1 MNKRLRTF
9 AIALML
15 GAIASA
21 TGAAL
26 FLIPN
31 DQIPLF
37 HDVSDLNA
45 HFAALENAGAFGFRA
60 PEYDSPNADIG
71 IVTIDDA
78 SLASGV
84 PGPWPF
90 ARGYYG
96 ALLAKLHAAGAVT
109 VVFDI
114 EFIDRS
120 KDPSQDARFAAAMR
134 TIPTVLA
141 YTIDTT
147 SRGQIGASL
156 PAPTL
161 RPSAAAIGYTTVDTP
176 GGILIG
182 APLEITTDATGTAN
196 RNERLASL
204 PASAFR
210 TYAHTAGPLGVPLL
224 DGHTFILVPPRV
236 ERRQDPRT
244 GTQALLPAF
253 AGRGT
258 ISFSDAYR
266 MNPRDLAPF
275 ARGALVFVGSSATG
289 LGDFV
294 STARGRIGG
303 LFVNA
308 RFADQL
314 LRKIFV
320 RPVPRS
326 LDLAL
331 IVAFPLLVALA
342 FSAARTP
349 LAIAIS
355 LGSMAVFAYANLALF
370 ITKLVW
376 VDLVHVMLA
385 GLLATLLIALYR
397 VLDEGAQRR
406 LVTNLFGMHVSPAV
420 VAEIIDRNDPNTTLA
435 LAGKRVT
442 ATIFYSDIR
451 GFTAMSER
459 MTPEH
464 IYEQLNE
471 YFEAMC
477 AIIFAHGGYVDKFIG
492 DCVMAVFSAPY
503 QTPDDA
509 RQAVRAAIAQQRTI
523 TELSATW
530 RSAGKADFT
539 AGMGIHT
546 GEVVMGNLGS
556 RTRMNYTVVGDTV
569 NLAARLYN
577 VAKAGEI
584 IISYDTY
591 HAVSDEISATE
602 LEPVTVKGKSDPIR
616 IFSVRY

>member
-9 AIALML
+9 AIALTL

-21 TGAAL
+21 AGASL
-26 FLIPN
+26 FLVPY

-45 HFAALENAGAFGFRA
+45 HFGALENAGAFGLRA
-60 PEYDSPNADIG
+60 PEYDGPNGNIG
-71 IVTIDDA
+71 IITIDDA
-78 SLASGV
+78 TLASGV

-90 ARGYYG
+90 ARAHYG
-96 ALLAKLHAAGAVT
+96 SLLAKLHAAGAAA

-120 KDPSQDARFAAAMR
+120 ADPLQDEKLAAAMR
-134 TIPTVLA
+134 AVPTVLA
-141 YTIDTT
+141 YAIDTT
-147 SRGQIGASL
+147 STGQIGASL
-156 PAPTL
+156 PSRTL
-161 RPSAAAIGYTTVDTP
+161 RPFAAAIGYTTVDTP

-182 APLEITTDATGTAN
+182 APLEIRTDASGTAY
-196 RNERLASL
+196 RSERFASL

-210 TYAHTAGPLGVPLL
+210 TYARAAGLPRVPLL
-224 DGHTFILVPPRV
+224 DGHTFLLVPPRV

-244 GTQALLPAF
+244 GTQTLLPAF

-266 MNPRDLAPF
+266 MSPHDLAPF

-294 STARGRIGG
+294 STARGRLGG

-314 LRKIFV
+314 LRGIFV
-320 RPVPRS
+320 RPVPRAA
-326 LDLAL
+326 DLAL
-331 IVAFPLLVALA
+331 IVALPLLVAVA
-342 FSAARTP
+342 FSTARTW
-349 LAIAIS
+349 LAIGLS
-355 LGSMAVFAYANLALF
+355 LSSIAAFAYANLALF
-370 ITKLVW
+370 VTRLVW
-376 VDLVHVMLA
+376 VDLVHVVLA

-420 VAEIIDRNDPNTTLA
+420 VAEIIARDDRNTKLA
-435 LAGKRVT
+435 LAGKRVV

-459 MTPEH
+459 MTPEQ

-503 QTPDDA
+503 QTADDA
-509 RQAVRAAIAQQRTI
+509 RQAVRAAIAQQRKI
-523 TELSATW
+523 AELSAAW

-556 RTRMNYTVVGDTV
+556 RTRMNYTVVGDAV

-584 IISYDTY
+584 IISEDTY
-591 HAVSDEISATE
+591 RCVRDEISAIE
-602 LEPVTVKGKSDPIR
+602 LDPVAVKGKIGPVR
-616 IFSVRY
+616 IFSVRV